1 MWLFFHKD
9 ATSLKHRRRREE
21 VVYSSLLSLV
31 VHPRQRR
38 LLCLYMQ
45 KTLWLAMNIN
55 TSGFVQGET
64 LLCDRSEWNRKTA
77 AMSQPEHTVSK
88 EAGILHAPKG
98 RFTVYMRHKGFL
110 FPRLFTKTIYHQ
122 GK

>member
-1 MWLFFHKD
+1 MWLFFPQGRHFFETPSSSRGGGLFLVTLFGGSPTAETPVVFVYAKD
-9 ATSLKHRRRREE
+9 
-21 VVYSSLLSLV
+21 SLV
-31 VHPRQRR
+31 I
-38 LLCLYMQ
+38 
-45 KTLWLAMNIN
+45 AMNIN
-55 TSGFVQGET
+55 TSGFVLGET

-110 FPRLFTKTIYHQ
+110 FPRLFTKTIYH
-122 GK
+122 